1 MDHTIDVDEI
11 EKESME
17 DDDIVLLWTGMT
29 CDHFNTDLEIE
40 TENSS
45 KLLKKRSSL
54 IVLAFA
60 DPNSHAGLSG
70 VMHHLII
77 HQSQLMTIVPP
88 SAGFLVSCYLLVSS
102 VH

>member
-1 MDHTIDVDEI
+1 
-11 EKESME
+11 
-17 DDDIVLLWTGMT
+17 MT

-60 DPNSHAGLSG
+60 DP
-70 VMHHLII
+70 
-77 HQSQLMTIVPP
+77 TI
-88 SAGFLVSCYLLVSS
+88 AMQGCRVSCIT
-102 VH
+102 